1 MAFLEGGRKLKPEEN
16 FDLKSK
22 KGLMPSETYEKQ
34 P

>member
-1 MAFLEGGRKLKPEEN
+1 MAFPEGGRKLKSEEN

-22 KGLMPSETYEKQ
+22 EGLAPSETYEKQ